1 MCPFR
6 VCVWVYATD
15 VQRLEGTG
23 HSGRAFWFPCSWL
36 IPAPS
41 LAGKGCLTTRRLSRA
56 QSLEA
61 RGRPREGGTE
71 DTPRAAALVVA
82 RSLRTRAAVC
92 WRQDDA
98 AQGGP
103 SVARWPFCGFL
114 SEPGRQPVTAGHEAL
129 AERLCT
135 HDSYSRLWKCWTDV
149 QRQALSPGADTI
161 SHYGL
166 EGSFSEIQYQDDI
179 SIKSLG
185 ICFFVN
191 TQT

>member
-1 MCPFR
+1 M
-6 VCVWVYATD
+6 
-15 VQRLEGTG
+15 QRLEGTG

-114 SEPGRQPVTAGHEAL
+114 SEPGRQPVTAGHEARCRGTGWSL
-129 AERLCT
+129 RR
-135 HDSYSRLWKCWTDV
+135 SRGSRDTV
-149 QRQALSPGADTI
+149 GGLSGPSLPRVPAPLPPANTSLPGQKAN
-161 SHYGL
+161 
-166 EGSFSEIQYQDDI
+166 
-179 SIKSLG
+179 LG
-185 ICFFVN
+185 F
-191 TQT
+191 